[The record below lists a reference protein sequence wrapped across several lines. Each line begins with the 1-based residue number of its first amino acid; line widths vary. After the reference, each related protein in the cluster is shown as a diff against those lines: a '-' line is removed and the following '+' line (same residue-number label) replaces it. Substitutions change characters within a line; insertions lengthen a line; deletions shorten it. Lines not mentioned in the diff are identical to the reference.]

1 VTEEITP
8 QQFHEAGG
16 VDDWRVVFEG
26 ACACYVTGSFAKGVE
41 LVEAI
46 GRLDSEHRPEIDL
59 RHDSVLV
66 RTRSHPMGA
75 LSARDAS
82 LAQQISRVAS
92 RLGLAADPSRVQTI
106 QVAIDAQVR
115 QDVMPFW
122 RAVLGYEPFGDEDL
136 VDPRRRGPA
145 LWFQEMKDK
154 RTERNRL
161 HIDVSLPPE
170 EAEARVAA
178 AVAAGGKVVFDEHAP
193 AWWTLADPEGN
204 EVDIAPWR
212 GSY

>member
-1 VTEEITP
+1 MTEEFTP
-8 QQFHEAGG
+8 KQFHDAGG
-16 VDDWRVVFEG
+16 VDQWRVVFEG
-26 ACACYVTGSFAKGVE
+26 ACACYMTGSFAKGVE

-46 GRLDSEHRPEIDL
+46 GRLDSKHQPEIDL
-59 RHDSVLV
+59 RHDSVMV
-66 RTRSHPMGA
+66 RTRSSPIGA
-75 LSARDAS
+75 LSELDAS

-92 RLGLAADPSRVQTI
+92 ELGLTADPSHVQTI
-106 QVAIDAQVR
+106 QVAIDAHVHA
-115 QDVMPFW
+115 DVMPFW

-136 VDPRRRGPA
+136 IDPRRRGPS

-154 RTERNRL
+154 RTERNRI
-161 HIDVSLPPE
+161 HVDVSLPPE

-178 AVAAGGKVVFDEHAP
+178 AVAAGGKIVFDEQAP

-212 GSY
+212 GIY